1 MAKKVYYVPRKL
13 SLKELLEKGDEVML
27 QQRAE
32 AGKKLSNIF
41 QAAKKYGLDK
51 QATSEE

>member
-1 MAKKVYYVPRKL
+1 MNKKVSHIPRKL
-13 SLKELLEKGDEVML
+13 SLRELLEKGDEVML
-27 QQRAE
+27 RQRME

-51 QATSEE
+51 QAVPEE

>member
-1 MAKKVYYVPRKL
+1 MKKKVSHVPRKL
-13 SLKELLEKGDEVML
+13 SLRELLEKSDEVML

-51 QATSEE
+51 QAVSKE